1 MVALND
7 RVNGSKPPNPPQ
19 GESIFSAADILLQR
33 RMRFNPLRALDPENL
48 SIALDQFDIGILRQ
62 AALLWEAMCKR
73 DDTLITIK
81 PHLEN
86 SVASKDWGVFK
97 KKGADETEA
106 SRHAACLGW
115 FYDHVTATDAF
126 DRNERGGRERL
137 IEHMMRAESFLYAV
151 QHLVWKPQPG
161 KMIEVE
167 GSAPVPVITAQIEYV
182 PLWYFENTTGTLR
195 FLPFGGFGLQGE
207 ELDWDN
213 GEWMVTVG
221 RGLMFAASICYVFK
235 RLSFQDWTIFNE
247 RYAQNKVVGMT
258 PASEESDQGRAF
270 GSVVSHFNGDQ
281 AMVFYEMQPGEEP
294 PIKLIGPTGTA
305 SVEIWEKFIERQ
317 DRKMSVMYRGS
328 DLSMMSRGGEK
339 EGDVRGASL
348 QSDETEKMEA
358 GCCRMIAGTL
368 HHFIDRQVI
377 RFCFGEGVEP
387 LAYFGLPDMD
397 LENTGD
403 LRESAGFLADRGVKV
418 KAASVADRLGVELAA
433 EGEDALQPIGVPSST
448 GDEKAAE
455 KMLTA
460 NSREKKAERLM
471 QLVEEALRT
480 QNAYDPNEERDENG
494 RWINGEVVLPDAHW
508 TGTYDEK
515 RERAREIMRQIK
527 PVLNEHRKIE
537 INFTHGGAKKTYWG
551 RHTDHEIQSAQGLRK
566 IVQHATWQSSA
577 PDYEGKEHV
586 RAWHKY
592 TTPVRIGDT
601 RYTAEITVK
610 ETEHGKGSFHAVH
623 LHRLRTV

>member
-418 KAASVADRLGVELAA
+418 KAASVADRLGVELAG
-433 EGEDALQPIGVPSST
+433 EGEDALQPIGVPSPT

-460 NSREKKAERLM
+460 NSRERKAERLM

-480 QNAYDPNEERDENG
+480 ANFDPDEPRDEG
-494 RWINGEVVLPDAHW
+494 GKW
-508 TGTYDEK
+508 T
-515 RERAREIMRQIK
+515 AREIGSLKDFLYKLKSDPNAHIQAPLGTLNPRTAARIRKAVGWDVDEAWVHADEFRHVQKNHPEIAEDDWHKLLDTIHSADDIK
-527 PVLNEHRKIE
+527 PSDE
-537 INFTHGGAKKTYWG
+537 KKTKSGEAAVEVWKNDGSSWKFMVGTNPKG
-551 RHTDHEIQSAQGLRK
+551 RNRLYVRTFKRRK
-566 IVQHATWQSSA
+566 EK
-577 PDYEGKEHV
+577 P
-586 RAWHKY
+586 
-592 TTPVRIGDT
+592 
-601 RYTAEITVK
+601 
-610 ETEHGKGSFHAVH
+610 
-623 LHRLRTV
+623 